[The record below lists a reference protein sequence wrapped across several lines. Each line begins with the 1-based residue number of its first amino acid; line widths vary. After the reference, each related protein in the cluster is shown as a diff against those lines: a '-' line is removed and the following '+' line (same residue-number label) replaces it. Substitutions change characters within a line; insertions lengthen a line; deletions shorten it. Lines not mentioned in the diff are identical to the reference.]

1 MSTNVSLYMDQG
13 TTFGNRL
20 VVHYKNDQPVDLTDA
35 TINVVFR
42 RSLTSNVSF
51 SFTVTK
57 EDPANGTILL
67 TMSATDT
74 QNLNGR
80 YVFGGDYQLPNGA
93 KYVFIKGILNVS
105 PRVTR

>member
-1 MSTNVSLYMDQG
+1 MDQG

-20 VVHYKNDQPVDLTDA
+20 VVHYKNDEPVDLRDA
-35 TINVVFR
+35 VINVVFR
-42 RSLTSNVSF
+42 RSLTSNVSH

-57 EDPANGTILL
+57 EDPINGTILL
-67 TMSATDT
+67 TLSATDT

-80 YVFGGDYQLPNGA
+80 YVFGGDYQLPSGA
-93 KYVFIKGILNVS
+93 KYVFVKGVLNVN